1 MSRLWPVHALGT
13 VGVSVLDCEH
23 KTPAPADQGY
33 PYVAIPNLV
42 DGRLSLENVRII
54 SVEDFRIWTRR
65 TEPQPGDIIVTRRG
79 RVGDSAVIPDGVKCA
94 IGQNL
99 VILRAADDLLK
110 QSYLRWALRGPQ
122 WNSEVDRLHNVGAV
136 FDSLNVSDI
145 PRMRI
150 PVPPVPHQERI
161 AGVLGALD
169 DKIAV
174 NGKMAYKALALA
186 QAEFDE
192 AARSE
197 SWRSIRMGESARWLS
212 GGTPKTTEPSY
223 WDGDTPW
230 ISALSLKS
238 PWITDS
244 DRRVTQ
250 LGVEN
255 GTRVVPRGVTI
266 FVVRGSSLDAEFRIG
281 LTQREVA
288 FGQDCKALLAS
299 DGIDPVTLFLAIR
312 SRTSD
317 ILALVDHTGHGAGR
331 LATDLITNLLVR
343 IPDPSIGTEI
353 CDRLGHLV
361 ELGAQRQAENQTLLE
376 LRDLLLPKLISG
388 EIRVRDA
395 ERIVEGAT

>member
-1 MSRLWPVHALGT
+1 
-13 VGVSVLDCEH
+13 
-23 KTPAPADQGY
+23 
-33 PYVAIPNLV
+33 
-42 DGRLSLENVRII
+42 
-54 SVEDFRIWTRR
+54 
-65 TEPQPGDIIVTRRG
+65 
-79 RVGDSAVIPDGVKCA
+79 
-94 IGQNL
+94 
-99 VILRAADDLLK
+99 
-110 QSYLRWALRGPQ
+110 
-122 WNSEVDRLHNVGAV
+122 
-136 FDSLNVSDI
+136 
-145 PRMRI
+145 
-150 PVPPVPHQERI
+150 
-161 AGVLGALD
+161 
-169 DKIAV
+169 
-174 NGKMAYKALALA
+174 MAYKALALA